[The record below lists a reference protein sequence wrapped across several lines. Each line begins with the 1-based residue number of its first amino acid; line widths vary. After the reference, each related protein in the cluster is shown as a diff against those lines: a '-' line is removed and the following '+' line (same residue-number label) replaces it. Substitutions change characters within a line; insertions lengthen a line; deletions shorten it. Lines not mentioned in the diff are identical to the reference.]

1 MNAIEAHQHYQ
12 YQNLVYSQWPKPK
25 SEIKYKKNCRILY
38 TNMGGSNSGVVVK
51 AGIDSILD
59 QLESGSEPS

>member
-12 YQNLVYSQWPKPK
+12 YQNLVYSQWPK
-25 SEIKYKKNCRILY
+25 SEIEYKKNCRILY
-38 TNMGGSNSGVVVK
+38 TNMGSSNSGVVVK

-59 QLESGSEPS
+59 QLESESEPS